1 MLTSSVRSRNGREA
15 ASARGGCALAVLL
28 ELVSKL
34 PEAHPQELGGAS
46 LDSARP
52 RERHLEVSILDLVQS
67 RLQVEAIGGNV
78 LRDARLLQIGRQRVR
93 LERVPASENQRALDD
108 VLQLADVP
116 GPAIVLEDRERLRA
130 DALHRL
136 AELGGDFPDEVR
148 RQERD
153 VLPAVAKR
161 RQIDRNDVEPIEEI
175 L

>member
-1 MLTSSVRSRNGREA
+1 MLTSSVRLRSGRERR

-34 PEAHPQELGGAS
+34 PEAHPQEFGGAS
-46 LDSARP
+46 LDSARA

-67 RLQVEAIGGNV
+67 RLQVEAIGGNLDGHV

-93 LERVPASENQRALDD
+93 LERLPASEDQRALDD
-108 VLQLADVP
+108 VLQLADVS

-148 RQERD
+148 RQ
-153 VLPAVAKR
+153 
-161 RQIDRNDVEPIEEI
+161 DRKSVV
-175 L
+175 